1 MAEDEKTDSITHSLD
16 AVEHLSAENTKF
28 ATLSLDAKDATEK
41 EHRMTLRQALK
52 MYPKAIGWS
61 IFLSSAVAME
71 GYDIVLIASFFAF
84 PPFTRQFGKQ
94 LSSGKYQVTAPWQ
107 SALSNGARVGEILG
121 LTINGIVAERYGYRK
136 TMIGT
141 LIAMIAFIFILFFAT
156 NIGTLVAGE
165 ILLGIPWGVVQTLTT
180 TYAAEVCPVVL
191 RAYLTTYVNLM
202 WGLGQLIAVA
212 VLRGFLQ
219 RSDQWAYSKLI
230 KTSVNSDIAVADG
243 ACNAKEYPTAFN
255 GSGQCPCY
263 LV

>member
-1 MAEDEKTDSITHSLD
+1 MATSPPDEKAADVAKDETVIHSEN
-16 AVEHLSAENTKF
+16 AVDRLTADNLKF
-28 ATLSLDAKDATEK
+28 ASLSVDAKDATDK
-41 EHRMTLRQALK
+41 EHSMSLREAIK

-84 PPFTRQFGKQ
+84 PPFNERFGKQ
-94 LSSGKYQVTAPWQ
+94 LADGSHEVTAPWQ

-121 LTINGIVAERYGYRK
+121 LTINGIIAERYGYRK

-141 LIAMIAFIFILFFAT
+141 LIAMIAFIFILFFAKD
-156 NIGTLVAGE
+156 IGTLVAGE
-165 ILLGIPWGVVQTLTT
+165 VLMGIPWGVFQTLTT

-191 RAYLTTYVNLM
+191 RGYLTTYVNLM

-219 RSDQWAYSKLI
+219 RSDQWAYSK
-230 KTSVNSDIAVADG
+230 
-243 ACNAKEYPTAFN
+243 F
-255 GSGQCPCY
+255 GSTEGN
-263 LV
+263 L

>member
-1 MAEDEKTDSITHSLD
+1 MAEDEKRGPIKHPLN
-16 AVEHLSAENTKF
+16 AVEQLNTDNIKF
-28 ATLSLDAKDATEK
+28 ATLSLDAKDATDK

-52 MYPKAIGWS
+52 LYPKAIGWS

-84 PPFTRQFGKQ
+84 PPFTKQFGKQ
-94 LSSGKYQVTAPWQ
+94 LANEKYQVTAPWQ

-165 ILLGIPWGVVQTLTT
+165 ILLGIPWGVFQTLTT

-191 RAYLTTYVNLM
+191 RGYLTTYVNLM

-219 RSDQWAYSKLI
+219 RSDQWAYSKSA
-230 KTSVNSDIAVADG
+230 TFG
-243 ACNAKEYPTAFN
+243 M
-255 GSGQCPCY
+255 
-263 LV
+263 